1 MELESQP
8 EPVTLGDAKELLE
21 KELSVRENKLR
32 CIDCGHFQPVPDIE
46 PEPASKNS
54 EEDEEEDEGPK
65 GPTCDSCGSE
75 RMTLIE
81 QIQYEHKLALDH
93 VRVLAQST
101 PEISKA
107 IIEKV
112 SDLEHVDEY
121 YAAKI
126 ADILPMHPD
135 DVRSIFAR
143 ERFSLGREEIDSIIN
158 AVRETTGA

>member
-8 EPVTLGDAKELLE
+8 EPVTLGDVKELLE
-21 KELSVRENKLR
+21 KELSIRENRLR

-54 EEDEEEDEGPK
+54 EEYEEEDEGPK